1 MISQMRYFW
10 RGFLYNSKKYSN
22 TFLSL
27 FQQTSP
33 SPPPQLPLTPIDPTV
48 IVAEDDEWR
57 DAPEQIVSPTGLP
70 QELPKF
76 THKPVPHQNNLQ
88 QQQQQQGQYS
98 EELEMLRSLKRS
110 LGVLSAQA
118 LNLKQRSALLYREAR
133 RRKLYFFDAL
143 LSRTHS

>member
-1 MISQMRYFW
+1 MRYFW
-10 RGFLYNSKKYSN
+10 RGFLYSKRYLKV
-22 TFLSL
+22 FFD

-33 SPPPQLPLTPIDPTV
+33 PPPPQLPLTPIDPTALV
-48 IVAEDDEWR
+48 TEDDEWR

-70 QELPKF
+70 QELPTTKF
-76 THKPVPHQNNLQ
+76 THKPAPPHHLQSNLQQ